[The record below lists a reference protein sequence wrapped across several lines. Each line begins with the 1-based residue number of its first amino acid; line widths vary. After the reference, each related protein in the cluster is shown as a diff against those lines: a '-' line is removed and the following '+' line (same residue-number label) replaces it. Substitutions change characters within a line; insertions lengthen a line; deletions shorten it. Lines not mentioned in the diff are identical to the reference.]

1 MDLSIGHYF
10 IYEFLFVGKTILPTD
25 FMSYIWILTVGNRVF
40 SCSVSYHIEYS
51 RSRLGWYMLVGTW

>member
-51 RSRLGWYMLVGTW
+51 RSRLG